1 MKTHWLHMNE
11 STYDKR
17 RPWESLCIY
26 HPSLQK
32 LTGIHLILFQIL
44 PGPRSL
50 MGLLCED
57 WNLLWA
63 MKGRSGISY
72 NIHWTI
78 FAQSHSWKIFCEMN
92 VYRKGFREEREVG
105 RAGGEGKIIQT
116 RVKAGSHGRDL
127 TAQLVHLEERSSGF
141 PGGLLIDSSCQ
152 RRRHWFG
159 SWTGKIPHALKHL
172 SPWATTV
179 ESVLWSPGANIM
191 KPWTLEPVLCNERRH
206 HTRRPCITRE

>member
-17 RPWESLCIY
+17 GPWESLCIY

-44 PGPRSL
+44 PRPRSL

-63 MKGRSGISY
+63 MRGRSGISY

-78 FAQSHSWKIFCEMN
+78 FTQSHSWKIFCEMN

-105 RAGGEGKIIQT
+105 RAGGEGKISAGRNGKIASLLLGNT
-116 RVKAGSHGRDL
+116 RKDGVSTSMSLLGRCNKVPK
-127 TAQLVHLEERSSGF
+127 TERLHSRGLFVPSSG
-141 PGGLLIDSSCQ
+141 GGMLTGLISEASLLGFMTAVFS
-152 RRRHWFG
+152 
-159 SWTGKIPHALKHL
+159 L
-172 SPWATTV
+172 
-179 ESVLWSPGANIM
+179 
-191 KPWTLEPVLCNERRH
+191 
-206 HTRRPCITRE
+206 